1 MAAKPKSYD
10 GESSLNEYLQH
21 FELCVAMNAWTPA
34 QAGGFLGFSLAGTA
48 RRLLEGL
55 SPCSAEG
62 FAELKKRLR
71 KRYEP
76 ENATGTHKAKLR
88 AMERKDG
95 QTLSSFADDVLEL
108 VRKSDPGV
116 SLET

>member
-1 MAAKPKSYD
+1 MVETRPTAVLGQERPLSSDWRA
-10 GESSLNEYLQH
+10 ES
-21 FELCVAMNAWTPA
+21 W
-34 QAGGFLGFSLAGTA
+34 
-48 RRLLEGL
+48 
-55 SPCSAEG
+55 
-62 FAELKKRLR
+62 LKKRLR

-108 VRKSDPGV
+108 VRKSYPGV
-116 SLET
+116 SLETQEILAKDRLSLIHI